1 MKTKMKSAFAFIAVA
16 LMIMVAVVPM
26 VSVFSDEADAAVAP
40 SAAEY
45 DNSVK
50 TPIVISGKLLNA
62 DGTTAVANSK
72 IVANIATGVGTGTYY
87 GYTNASGEFAISIT
101 QEKGTALGDIVLTVD
116 GNEVIMDAT
125 GAYIYNGAYG
135 ITFPTVTLKNVNS
148 NESVNIIA
156 GTVLVSGKLELKGSA
171 VGVNVSTSIIGADGS
186 VTSKADGTF
195 SFYGVVGKTYTLTA
209 SAVGTTFAIGA
220 APANTYTVK
229 ASGNTEIVLKAAD
242 YLLYGTTTVPKF
254 TLSAISAPA
263 TGTVASVTG
272 LATPTF
278 STVTDASGNNTYYYY
293 SKITYSTDAS
303 TLAFSTSTFDV
314 NFEATSGITSQKT
327 NSLPTLVR
335 GTPVTGHADCNIA
348 VSPSNLIKG
357 SVAVGDSTY
366 SVPIVPT
373 SVLLTGTYNN
383 GTTDVTITKTAIVY
397 GGEWFVGTEEAYTP
411 TGGTATTAALTVTN
425 IVPTVSVTGYTF
437 ALATTSGVIY
447 SNNHVLVSGSVD
459 KFVGKTASIAYTA
472 TGAVPASP
480 AVLSAKIGDVAEVK
494 TYRFYVPAGTSVT
507 VNAPSTEYAP
517 NVYTNVNVQK
527 EIVVP
532 EFKCP
537 SDLITYTGKITLNGT
552 AVAPDTKE
560 NMIAVSYDSGITFVP
575 ADITVVGTAYKI
587 KTTIPIT
594 KVKISQLYK
603 GGYEFNTELKT
614 AATSGKGYYYVP
626 VSITTI
632 GEIPNIAVKTTD
644 AYVKIANYGFDDESA
659 VALSDV
665 KVKFYQSSS
674 ATSYGTELATVA
686 EKTTDANGIAKAT
699 LAKPLVKTDLKAGD
713 YRIYAVITDANGHV
727 FTNTIGD
734 KAAYLVTTFSDDELA
749 ATDVPITAKADA
761 KKIFGYL
768 KTESGII
775 GNVDY
780 TYDVFAGDK
789 FIGTDKGKTV
799 DGRFDLAYPDNATD
813 IKLYVSGY
821 GADVTGAPVLFNATT
836 AGQFDKDVKVIPTV
850 EKEYKVSYEGSYYD
864 YVNVTTGNYAK
875 GKVITL
881 SAASEFTVEDTENL
895 YADGY
900 TKYTFKAWY
909 VNGKQISTDA
919 ITSYTVGDENI
930 VVSTDYTSE
939 HVTVADGKQKDDG
952 VDSNVMII
960 GIAAVVVALIAVVY
974 AVIQKK
980 E

>member
-1 MKTKMKSAFAFIAVA
+1 MKSTMKSAFAFIAVA

-26 VSVFSDEADAAVAP
+26 VSVFSDEADAAVTP

-45 DNSVK
+45 NNSVK

-62 DGTTAVANSK
+62 DGTTPVANSM
-72 IVANIATGVGTGTYY
+72 IVANIATGVGAGTYY

-101 QEKGTALGDIVLTVD
+101 QEKGTALGDIVLTVED
-116 GNEVIMDAT
+116 DDVIMDAT

-135 ITFPTVTLKNVNS
+135 ITFPAVTLKNVNS

-171 VGVNVSTSIIGADGS
+171 VGVNVSTTISGAEGT

-229 ASGNTEIVLKAAD
+229 ASENTEIVLKAAD
-242 YLLYGTTTVPKF
+242 YLLYGKTTVPKF
-254 TLSAISAPA
+254 TFSAISAPE

-272 LATPTF
+272 LAAPTF
-278 STVTDASGNNTYYYY
+278 STVTDDLGNNTYYYY

-303 TLAFSTSTFDV
+303 TSAFSTSKFDV
-314 NFEATSGITSQKT
+314 NFDVSSGIASQKT
-327 NSLPTLVR
+327 NSLPTLVG
-335 GTPVTGHADCNIA
+335 GTPVTGHADCNIP
-348 VSPSNLIKG
+348 VNPSNLISG
-357 SVAVGDSTY
+357 SVAIGDSTY
-366 SVPIVPT
+366 PVPIAPT
-373 SVLLTGTYNN
+373 SVVLTGTYNN
-383 GTTDVTITKTAIVY
+383 GTTNVTTTKTAIVY
-397 GGEWFVGTEEAYTP
+397 NGEWFVGKEQTYTP
-411 TGGTATTAALTVTN
+411 AGGTAATATLAVTK

-437 ALATTSGVIY
+437 ALATTSEVIY

-459 KFVGKTASIAYTA
+459 KFVGMTANITYTA
-472 TGAVPASP
+472 AGAVPASP

-517 NVYTNVNVQK
+517 NVYTNANVQK
-527 EIVVP
+527 QIVVP

-537 SDLITYTGKITLNGT
+537 SDLITYTGKITLNGK
-552 AVAPDTKE
+552 AIKIDEEK
-560 NMIAVSYDSGITFVP
+560 IAYSVDGGITFKAFTAAEVEFD
-575 ADITVVGTAYKI
+575 ANNTYSFKLSETIDVKDIF
-587 KTTIPIT
+587 
-594 KVKISQLYK
+594 VKIAQK
-603 GGYEFNTELKT
+603 TGIGYAFDTTYKT
-614 AATSGKGYYYVP
+614 AATSGKGYYYNFFGVTGTAVADIP
-626 VSITTI
+626 VKAE
-632 GEIPNIAVKTTD
+632 EISVTVKDGNEPAAAANIIEGQKVNFYMSDKASLDEVAKDKKKVDLGSATTD
-644 AYVKIANYGFDDESA
+644 AKGIASIMAGKVGSSGYKIYAIPEGDATLGAYV
-659 VALSDV
+659 LSGINVTDGTI
-665 KVKFYQSSS
+665 
-674 ATSYGTELATVA
+674 TSTS
-686 EKTTDANGIAKAT
+686 KTTSGT
-699 LAKPLVKTDLKAGD
+699 
-713 YRIYAVITDANGHV
+713 VITDKGVIVSDPKVSYVEYNATGIV
-727 FTNTIGD
+727 LGEG
-734 KAAYLVTTFSDDELA
+734 KAKVVDGKYYIVSKSDVSKVVIKVDGYELVNDTVAVGSMTADLKD
-749 ATDVPITAKADA
+749 AKA
-761 KKIFGYL
+761 
-768 KTESGII
+768 
-775 GNVDY
+775 V
-780 TYDVFAGDK
+780 
-789 FIGTDKGKTV
+789 
-799 DGRFDLAYPDNATD
+799 
-813 IKLYVSGY
+813 
-821 GADVTGAPVLFNATT
+821 APVV
-836 AGQFDKDVKVIPTV
+836 VK
-850 EKEYKVSYEGSYYD
+850 YNVSYEGSYYN
-864 YVNVTTGNYAK
+864 YVNVTTGDFAK

-881 SAASEFTVEDTENL
+881 SAASEFTIEDTENL

-930 VVSTDYTSE
+930 VVSADYTSE